1 MYDLTCDDTV
11 CPPDSF
17 CLSDYEGGGSRCHC
31 NLGRRG
37 DTCSEGERSVKA
49 SVEMWCRH
57 FYFLY
62 AHMNFSLIV
71 SLVSSSVVAV
81 NFPRFYGHSHMT
93 FEPLK
98 NSYQTFQVTL
108 EFKVNH
114 YRDFLFS
121 R

>member
-1 MYDLTCDDTV
+1 MVQT
-11 CPPDSF
+11 
-17 CLSDYEGGGSRCHC
+17 
-31 NLGRRG
+31 
-37 DTCSEGERSVKA
+37 
-49 SVEMWCRH
+49 
-57 FYFLY
+57 FLLLH

-114 YRDFLFS
+114 YGDFLFS
-121 R
+121 RWCLTFKKVERALKQFLCAAGGLRGRLVALLRRK